1 MRTMRSLWA
10 VLMAAMLAAAGRGSA
25 QGVAAT
31 ASVGAAAAWSWSDP
45 VRVPEK
51 NPGAINSTLN
61 ENNPAVSADGRTL
74 YFVRGMNTIWASEWD
89 DASQAW
95 GDPAPLGPCINDG
108 SANNAPAPS
117 PDGRAFFFSS
127 NRLGTFDLF
136 IARRS
141 VDAADACGWED
152 PVPLGGDVNTALR
165 ETGPEPVL
173 AAEEGI
179 TYLYFGRQ
187 EADGVF
193 RIFTVPMARDGT
205 VLGPVERVDEL
216 SPVNQQSGIR
226 EAAVGPS
233 LSMDRLEI
241 FFHSTRDGSPT
252 DLFTATRRDVSEPW
266 STPVKLE
273 PPLNSS
279 AGDVQ
284 PNLSRDGRV
293 LLFVSNRA
301 GSQGTD
307 IWMSTRSPAPP
318 R

>member
-1 MRTMRSLWA
+1 
-10 VLMAAMLAAAGRGSA
+10 MAAMLTAPGSGSA
-25 QGVAAT
+25 QGVPAS
-31 ASVGAAAAWSWSDP
+31 ASVGAAAEWSWSSP
-45 VRVPEK
+45 VRIPEK
-51 NPGAINSTLN
+51 HAGAVNSTLN
-61 ENNPAVSADGRTL
+61 ENNPALSADGRTL

-89 DASQAW
+89 DAARAW

-108 SANNAPAPS
+108 SSNNAPAPS
-117 PDGRAFFFSS
+117 QDGRAIFFSS

-141 VDAADACGWED
+141 VDPADTCGWDD

-173 AAEEGI
+173 AAEEGLA
-179 TYLYFGRQ
+179 YLYFGRQ

-193 RIFTVPMARDGT
+193 RIFTAPLERDGT
-205 VLGPVERVDEL
+205 VLGPAERVDEL
-216 SPVNQQSGIR
+216 SPVNEHTGIR
-226 EAAVGPS
+226 EAAIGPS

-241 FFHSTRDGSPT
+241 FFHSTRDGSLT
-252 DLFTATRRDVSEPW
+252 DLFTATRRDPLEPW
-266 STPVKLE
+266 STPVKLDS
-273 PPLNSS
+273 PLNSS

-284 PNLSRDGRV
+284 PNLSREGRV
-293 LLFVSNRA
+293 LLFVSNRS

-307 IWMSTRSPAPP
+307 IWMSTRSPAPS